1 MMIMSEDALYRFSFA
16 AAPIRG
22 QWVRLEGTL
31 DALFAGR
38 GCPAPVQSV
47 LAEMLAAVSLA
58 ADGIKFR
65 GAVALQAR
73 GPGPVTT
80 ILAECREQHLLRGLG
95 RWQSDADL
103 DAAGG
108 DVMRL
113 LGEGQMTLSLVSGTE
128 AGADPTT
135 YQGIVSL
142 TNGSLAENL
151 EAYFENSEQ
160 LPTRLLLAWDG
171 ARVTGLL
178 LQRLP
183 AAPNA
188 TEMALEQ
195 HGALW
200 QEALVLADSLR
211 AEELAR
217 WSVEDLLRRL
227 FHEHALMVQPPR
239 ALSFSCTCSRERSA
253 TMLQALPKQE
263 ILELLEERGTIEVTC
278 EICGARYDYDA
289 FDTHALYAP
298 PGTGVH

>member
-1 MMIMSEDALYRFSFA
+1 MSTREDALHRFSFS

-31 DALFAGR
+31 HDLFAGR
-38 GCPAPVQSV
+38 GYPEPVRAV

-80 ILAECREQHLLRGLG
+80 ILAECREQHLLRGIG

-103 DAAGG
+103 EAAGG
-108 DVMRL
+108 NLIGL
-113 LGEGQMTLSLVSGTE
+113 LGDGQMVLSLLSGPET
-128 AGADPTT
+128 GADPSA

-142 TNGSLAENL
+142 ASGSLAENL

-171 ARVTGLL
+171 VRVTGLL

-183 AAPNA
+183 APPNA

-195 HGALW
+195 HAALW
-200 QEALVLADSLR
+200 EEALILLGSLR

-217 WSVEDLLRRL
+217 WSIDDILRRL
-227 FHEHALMVQPPR
+227 FHEHTLSLQPAR
-239 ALSFSCTCSRERSA
+239 ALSFSCTCSPERSA
-253 TMLQALPKQE
+253 NMLRALPKQE
-263 ILELLEERGTIEVTC
+263 ILDLLEERGSIEVTC

-298 PGTGVH
+298 FGMSAH